1 MMAEGLTTMTTL
13 HIIVEITEQVP
24 TGRTEWRVDC
34 AECGWYDIFDDRR
47 RGEDAAT
54 RHIGDTHGDQRTYNR
69 ITQTLRIE
77 PNPEEGEL
85 VDATNG
91 ASG

>member
-1 MMAEGLTTMTTL
+1 MTTL
-13 HIIVEITEQVP
+13 HITVEITEQVP

-47 RGEDAAT
+47 RAEDATT
-54 RHIGDTHGDQRTYNR
+54 RHMWDYHSDQRAYNR

-85 VDATNG
+85 VEMAG
-91 ASG
+91 E